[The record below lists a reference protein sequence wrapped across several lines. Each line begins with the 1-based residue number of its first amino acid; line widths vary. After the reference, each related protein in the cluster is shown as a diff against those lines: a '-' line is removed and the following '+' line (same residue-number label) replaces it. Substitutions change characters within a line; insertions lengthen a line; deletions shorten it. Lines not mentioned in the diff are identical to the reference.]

1 MESDETTQ
9 PLSNEIDYSLLDWY
23 RELSII
29 ERLRAASKAAAVL
42 ERLAR
47 AARDR

>member
-1 MESDETTQ
+1 MEGDETTQ
-9 PLSNEIDYSLLDWY
+9 PQYNEIDHSLLDWY
-23 RELSII
+23 RELSMI

-47 AARDR
+47 AARNR

>member
-1 MESDETTQ
+1 MEGEQPTQ
-9 PLSNEIDYSLLDWY
+9 PQPNEIDHSLLEWY
-23 RELSII
+23 RELSMI
-29 ERLRAASKAAAVL
+29 ERLRAGSKGSAVL